1 MIGDIACLGICIIDP
16 ETGICEGCGRGPEDV
31 SPIATAKPAR
41 HEANAT
47 SHSALVAAHQ
57 HHHQHPYPLP
67 PQVLREAATP
77 CD

>member
-16 ETGICEGCGRGPEDV
+16 ETGICGGCGRGPEDV
-31 SPIATAKPAR
+31 SPLAAAKSAR
-41 HEANAT
+41 HNGAASAT
-47 SHSALVAAHQ
+47 SHAALVAA
-57 HHHQHPYPLP
+57 HQHPYPLP